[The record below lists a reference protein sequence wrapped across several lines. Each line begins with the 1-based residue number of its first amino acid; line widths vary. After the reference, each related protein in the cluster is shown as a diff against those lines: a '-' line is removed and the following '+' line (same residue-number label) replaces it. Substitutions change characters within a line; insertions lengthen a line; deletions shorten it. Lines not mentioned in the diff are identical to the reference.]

1 MISKNN
7 ISVLIPAAGLGQR
20 SGLNYPKTLFK
31 INKVPILVRIIK
43 KIKKYDS
50 TPSIVINGKYQKLFK
65 KTLNDYSIKKFEFL
79 NQNLAI
85 GMGDAVLKFKKSKF
99 YNNSDHILLIWGDIP
114 FIKKSSIDKLIKVHI
129 SESNFMTLL
138 SKYSSKPYTLIKKDK
153 NNKIKEI
160 IETKN
165 SKMQFNYGERDIGI
179 FIFKKSLLNYLH
191 NQNLRK
197 EHNFLYIIKKLYS
210 NKFVVKSLPIAS
222 ARETISLNYLS
233 DVK

>member
-20 SGLNYPKTLFK
+20 SGLNFPKTLFK
-31 INKVPILVRIIK
+31 INKIPILVRIIK

-65 KTLNDYSIKKFEFL
+65 KTLNDHSIKKFEFL

-114 FIKKSSIDKLIKVHI
+114 FIKRSSIDKLIKVHI

-191 NQNLRK
+191 NQNIRK

-210 NKFVVKSLPIAS
+210 NKFVIKSLPIAS
-222 ARETISLNYLS
+222 AREATSLNYLS

>member
-20 SGLNYPKTLFK
+20 SDLNYPKTLFK

-114 FIKKSSIDKLIKVHI
+114 FLKKSSIDKLIKVHI

-153 NNKIKEI
+153 NNRIKEI

-191 NQNLRK
+191 NQNIRK

-210 NKFVVKSLPIAS
+210 NNFVVKSLPIAS